1 MLILKIAFRNIMRH
15 RGKSLIIG
23 IILLLG
29 ALIMTVGNAVIQ
41 GTEEG
46 IEENLVNRFTGH
58 IILVSNK
65 ENMDNVLLDPMGKS
79 IKIIDKYEEI
89 KEMLNTQNYIESFIP
104 MTRGVSLIFGL
115 EEDFW
120 GLFVFGT
127 NFEDYQKTYLNNVE
141 IVEGE
146 LLKNGQK
153 GILIS
158 EYTREQIYKLFNI
171 WIVPEGYALIEENLP
186 EEALEY
192 KDNLDIKNDLVF
204 MGWGEGN
211 MNTDIRLPITGIIK
225 FKTLNEVW
233 HDVCFMDIESFRE
246 CFGYFTASDTAN
258 ALTDEKLAELSII
271 NDDDVFGGDDFFGSD
286 DLFIETEISDI
297 SYDFESLKAQTEK
310 QETEINLD
318 SGAYNYVSIK
328 LKPGVEIYD
337 AIELLNSAI
346 EESEVEARIIHWKDA
361 TAQISMFVFLIKIT
375 LAVFI
380 FLLFFVALIV
390 IMNTL
395 SMAAIERTEEI
406 GMMRAIG
413 SLKGFITKMF
423 IAETSILSSFF
434 GGAGILLGI
443 IIVKL
448 LSFLNI
454 SAGDNDILHL
464 VFGGDTFNPIITADG
479 IINGI
484 ILLIFVTAIALIY
497 PVKVARKIS
506 PLDAVTRN

>member
-1 MLILKIAFRNIMRH
+1 MLIYKIALRNIIRH
-15 RGKSLIIG
+15 KGKSLIIG

-29 ALIMTVGNAVIQ
+29 ALLMTVGNAVIQ

-46 IEENLVNRFTGH
+46 IEENIVNRFTGH
-58 IILVSNK
+58 IILVSSK
-65 ENMDNVLLDPMGKS
+65 QKTDNVLFDPMGKP
-79 IKIIDKYEEI
+79 IKIIDNYEEI
-89 KEMLNTQNYIESFIP
+89 KDMLNTQDYIESFIP
-104 MTRGVSLIFGL
+104 MTRGISILFGL

-127 NFEDYQKTYLNNVE
+127 NFEEYQETYLNNVE
-141 IVEGE
+141 VVEGK
-146 LLKNGQK
+146 LLENGQH

-158 EYTREQIYKLFNI
+158 EYKREEMYKLFNI
-171 WIVPEGYALIEENLP
+171 WVVPEGYELVSENLP
-186 EEALEY
+186 EDALEY
-192 KDNLDIKNDLVF
+192 KDNLDIRNDLVF
-204 MGWGEGN
+204 VGWGEGN
-211 MNTDIRLPITGIIK
+211 MNTDIRLPITGIIR

-233 HDVCFMDIESFRE
+233 HDVTFMDIESFRE
-246 CFGYFTASDTAN
+246 CFGYFTASDTAY
-258 ALTDEKLAELSII
+258 ALTDEKLAEFSIT
-271 NDDDVFGGDDFFGSD
+271 NDDDIFGGDDFFGSD

-297 SYDFESLKAQTEK
+297 SYDFESLKEQTEK
-310 QETEINLD
+310 QETEVNLD

-328 LKPGVEIYD
+328 LNPGVDIYD
-337 AIELLNSAI
+337 AITLLNTAI
-346 EESEVEARIIHWKDA
+346 EESDVEARIIHWKDA
-361 TAQISMFVFLIKIT
+361 TTQVSMFVFLIKAT

-380 FLLFFVALIV
+380 FLLFFVAIIV

-443 IIVKL
+443 IIVNL

-454 SAGDNDILHL
+454 SAGDNDIVHL
-464 VFGGDTFNPIITADG
+464 LYGGDTFNPIITADG

-484 ILLIFVTAIALIY
+484 ILLIFVTAIALLY
-497 PVKVARKIS
+497 PVKVARKIT